1 MTTLEPGEVLLELE
15 VPAADRSVYLKAMD
29 RKKFSFP
36 IVGVAAVRRGE
47 ITTVALVRC
56 RTDPLAAR
64 GLARGRDSAP
74 GERVQAADREGARVS
89 RPRYHRS
96 RMRLLASLAAV
107 LLAVG
112 LLAGCGGKKSATS
125 TTTAAT

>member
-47 ITTVALVRC
+47 ATTVALSGVAPIPWLLEGSLEAA
-56 RTDPLAAR
+56 TPL
-64 GLARGRDSAP
+64 P
-74 GERVQAADREGARVS
+74 GNAYKLQIAKALVS
-89 RPRYHRS
+89 RA
-96 RMRLLASLAAV
+96 LATIEAV
-107 LLAVG
+107 
-112 LLAGCGGKKSATS
+112 
-125 TTTAAT
+125 

>member
-47 ITTVALVRC
+47 TTTVALSGVAPIPWLLEGSLDAA
-56 RTDPLAAR
+56 TPL
-64 GLARGRDSAP
+64 P
-74 GERVQAADREGARVS
+74 GNAYKLQIAKALVS
-89 RPRYHRS
+89 RA
-96 RMRLLASLAAV
+96 LATIEAV
-107 LLAVG
+107 
-112 LLAGCGGKKSATS
+112 
-125 TTTAAT
+125 